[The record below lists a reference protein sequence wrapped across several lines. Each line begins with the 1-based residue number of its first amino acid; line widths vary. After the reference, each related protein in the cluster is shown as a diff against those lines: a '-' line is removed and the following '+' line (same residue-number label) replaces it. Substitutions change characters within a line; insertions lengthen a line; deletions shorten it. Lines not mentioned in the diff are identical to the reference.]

1 METSRSGAAVVE
13 RTVLDRLVQSGIS
26 KERAIDH
33 LRGGWVLV
41 DGHKV
46 TDPDAPADLPA
57 HVELRSIPRTTD
69 R

>member
-1 METSRSGAAVVE
+1 MIMQTISGGTALDL

-26 KERAIDH
+26 PERALAH

-41 DGHKV
+41 DGAV
-46 TDPDAPADLPA
+46 VRDPAAPAEPPA
-57 HVELRSIPRTTD
+57 RVELRSIPR